1 MVKSMKKFENSVPF
15 DPGFSTISFSFIG
28 NIEPILAEYSK
39 LKANHQ
45 KKFWLVKN
53 EATIVDFISNSA
65 AFYLGCMLWGAFIH
79 YRFKNSPKLIDGNN
93 TLNLREE
100 DLKDFDCAYEAK
112 VMLEYIKTF
121 NRDCKYFMDRPS
133 KVAENLNEI
142 LDDYI
147 DFAKINNNFIGIK
160 RTDEIKIPVKFQKIE
175 KLSDVKLNKL
185 CEEIYTC
192 INSVKISDLLKI
204 SF

>member
-1 MVKSMKKFENSVPF
+1 MKKFENSVPF
-15 DPGFSTISFSFIG
+15 DPGFSPISFSFIG

-53 EATIVDFISNSA
+53 EATIVDFISNST

-93 TLNLREE
+93 TLKLREE

-142 LDDYI
+142 LEDYI

-175 KLSDVKLNKL
+175 KLSDVQLDKL
-185 CEEIYTC
+185 CEKIYTC
-192 INSVKISDLLKI
+192 INSVKISDLFKI